1 MKNTFSAL
9 RETAEI
15 AFQKT
20 QSHNPIQTRV
30 ENEIDEELKLRAAKT
45 ARLKAARLALQ
56 PVEVLRKTISK
67 RVKSAFNNETDYT
80 QN

>member
-20 QSHNPIQTRV
+20 QLHNQIRTRV
-30 ENEIDEELKLRAAKT
+30 EKEIDEETRLRAEKT
-45 ARLKAARLALQ
+45 ARLKAARLAFQ
-56 PVEVLRKTISK
+56 PVETLRKTISK
-67 RVKSAFNNETDYT
+67 GVKTSFNNETDYT
-80 QN
+80 KN